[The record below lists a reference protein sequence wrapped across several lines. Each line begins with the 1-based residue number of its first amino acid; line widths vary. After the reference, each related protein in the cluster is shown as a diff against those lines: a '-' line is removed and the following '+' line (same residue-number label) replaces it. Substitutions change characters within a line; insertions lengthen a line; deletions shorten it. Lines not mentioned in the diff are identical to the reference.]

1 MPQIVLRGLRMFSEA
16 FALQS
21 NQLLSSKVAKE
32 RPEGWGCTA
41 AGRKPAF
48 EHKAG
53 LYPSTADGGHV
64 GHPTLLSY
72 ICLFLQT
79 GSVDQAGL

>member
-1 MPQIVLRGLRMFSEA
+1 MPQVPRIVLRPP
-16 FALQS
+16 ALQS

-53 LYPSTADGGHV
+53 LYPSTADGGHA
-64 GHPTLLSY
+64 GHPSLLSY
-72 ICLFLQT
+72 ICLFLKT
-79 GSVDQAGL
+79 GSVDQAVL